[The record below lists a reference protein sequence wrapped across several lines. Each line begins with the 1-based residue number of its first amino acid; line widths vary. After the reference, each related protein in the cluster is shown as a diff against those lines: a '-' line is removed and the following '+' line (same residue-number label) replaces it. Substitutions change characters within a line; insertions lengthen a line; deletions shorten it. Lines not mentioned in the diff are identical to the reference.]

1 MLFHAEVT
9 GIVVTDTKLFN
20 RTGDVGR
27 WAEKVNLAFVRH
39 ALAEAPV
46 SSGEGQRRWPARAQT
61 SIYPGALRDSIE
73 GEVVRVGPRQLQTTV
88 SVNVFY
94 ALYVI
99 KGTGTIFSKTARIPA
114 GEPGAGQF
122 QELEGGQQGGMRLP
136 SQPWIGAI
144 TRQRVRG
151 QSPNNFLGR
160 AFDATARTHSSLRGY
175 SMGG

>member
-39 ALAEAPV
+39 ALNEAPV

-99 KGTGTIFSKTARIPA
+99 KGTGTIWSKTARTE
-114 GEPGAGQF
+114 GGQF
-122 QELEGGQQGGMRLP
+122 QALEGGQQGGMRLP
-136 SQPWIGAI
+136 AQPWIGAL

-175 SMGG
+175 TMGG